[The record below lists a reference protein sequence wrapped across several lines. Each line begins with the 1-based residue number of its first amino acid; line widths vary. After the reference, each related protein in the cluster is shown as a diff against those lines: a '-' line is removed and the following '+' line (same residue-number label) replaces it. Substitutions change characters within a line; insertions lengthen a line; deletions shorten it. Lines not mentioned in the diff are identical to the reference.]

1 MMVRLKV
8 GPYSLRGSSLGGIQT
23 AIQIEEL
30 GVLFDAGYF
39 SRGFISADTIFIS
52 HGHADHLG
60 ALGTLL
66 GARGLYG
73 KLPPRIFFPAA
84 IEEPLMETISSF
96 RKLQR
101 YDLTIEAMPME
112 PGDEALLKG
121 DLWVRAFRTFHSIP
135 SLGFEI
141 FRRVQKLKPEYRE
154 LGAQEIR
161 RLRRERG
168 AELFDL
174 VDRGE
179 IVYAT
184 DTLARVLDH
193 EPRILKSRMLILEC
207 TFLDDRKPREEA
219 HRGGHIHIEDLL
231 EYAER
236 FENEH
241 LLLMHFSQV
250 HSPEAIR
257 EILAERLPPSLY
269 ERTSLFIPPGRHW
282 PL

>member
-1 MMVRLKV
+1 MVRLKV
-8 GPYSLRGSSLGGIQT
+8 GPYSVRGSSLGGIQT

-39 SRGFISADTIFIS
+39 SRGFLSADTIFIS

-84 IEEPLMETISSF
+84 IEEPFFETIGAF

-112 PGDEALLKG
+112 PGDEAQLNG

-154 LGAQEIR
+154 LPGQEIR
-161 RLRRERG
+161 RLRKERG
-168 AELFDL
+168 AELFEL

-179 IVYAT
+179 IAYAT

-193 EPRILKSRMLILEC
+193 EPGILKSRVLILEC
-207 TFLDDRKPREEA
+207 TFLDEAKPPAEA
-219 HRGGHIHIEDLL
+219 HKGGHIHLEDLL
-231 EYAER
+231 EYADR

-250 HSPEAIR
+250 HSPDAIR
-257 EILAERLPPSLY
+257 AIIEERLPEGLRQ
-269 ERTSLFIPPGRHW
+269 RTSLFIPQGRYW